1 MSNGLIAV
9 LSMGAP
15 KAVPTIHIWLRS
27 WHALSAKACCV
38 HTRFGKRLQQPCA
51 AEERRSMVQ
60 SRQERTTVMTKFN
73 VTYELFNEDRDNEDA
88 YDRGFISED
97 SILRDA
103 IDDVTNVYSI
113 ECVE

>member
-1 MSNGLIAV
+1 
-9 LSMGAP
+9 
-15 KAVPTIHIWLRS
+15 
-27 WHALSAKACCV
+27 
-38 HTRFGKRLQQPCA
+38 
-51 AEERRSMVQ
+51 
-60 SRQERTTVMTKFN
+60 MTKFN

-113 ECVE
+113 ECVESSEYPVISPRSVSVYSGRSGQSGDVETRTLHFPSSVTPSSRRRIAKLLGARI